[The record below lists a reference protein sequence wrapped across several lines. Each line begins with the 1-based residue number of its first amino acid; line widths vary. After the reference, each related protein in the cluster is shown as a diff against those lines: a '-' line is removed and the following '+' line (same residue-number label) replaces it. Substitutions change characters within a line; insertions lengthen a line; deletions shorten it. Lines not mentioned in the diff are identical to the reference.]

1 MGLANGVLLVRK
13 NNGDYIFINP
23 FKDRLTDDIFYYV
36 QDYTIIHHF
45 FLTTKEY
52 CSLQKEDKYYLTETE
67 QNKVNK
73 FLHKE
78 TQIQAKKHPIIIC
91 LIESLNSF
99 VITKDFMPNLQ
110 CFIDTSKHILIGN
123 NITSQVKG
131 GISADG
137 QMIVQTGILPVNEG
151 ATCFRFGL
159 NKYPSLS
166 HLYSS
171 SAIILGHSKRVWNQ
185 VRMSLAYGQDTII
198 EVISGNDKELFNKTL
213 IQSEISN
220 YIMVITAST
229 HIPYTKYAD
238 SSAIYISDNIPSL
251 LKNYIK
257 SANVLDKG
265 MQILFNEISSNE
277 KLKNSTIVITG
288 DHNLPAP
295 SDENYNNVY
304 NYSRSIPLIIYSPE
318 IKQKT
323 IITDTCYQMDIYP
336 TILHLIG
343 CEDYY
348 WKGFGVNL
356 LDSAARHNRPI
367 TPEEAYDL

>member
-1 MGLANGVLLVRK
+1 
-13 NNGDYIFINP
+13 
-23 FKDRLTDDIFYYV
+23 
-36 QDYTIIHHF
+36 
-45 FLTTKEY
+45 
-52 CSLQKEDKYYLTETE
+52 
-67 QNKVNK
+67 
-73 FLHKE
+73 
-78 TQIQAKKHPIIIC
+78 
-91 LIESLNSF
+91 
-99 VITKDFMPNLQ
+99 MPNLQ

-229 HIPYTKYAD
+229 HIPCTKYAD

-367 TPEEAYDL
+367 TPEEAYDLSDKMIRADYFRTLQ